1 MKTARFFTLIM
12 VAVASITG
20 YAQKKVTAQSP
31 DGQTCV
37 NVTLSDHIYYDV
49 VSHNETLLEK
59 SVIGMQLRDRTLGA
73 KPILKKKTVR
83 TVRETLTP
91 LFPLKYSQ
99 VDNHYTLLTL
109 EMKGAM
115 PLTSACTTTALPS
128 VCGHHCLGKSTSCR
142 RTLFS
147 GLPILATWCC
157 NSPTTSRP
165 TARRAIRWSGA
176 TSGKRT
182 TG

>member
-83 TVRETLTP
+83 TVRETPSTP
-91 LFPLKYSQ
+91 AP
-99 VDNHYTLLTL
+99 
-109 EMKGAM
+109 
-115 PLTSACTTTALPS
+115 PRP
-128 VCGHHCLGKSTSCR
+128 
-142 RTLFS
+142 
-147 GLPILATWCC
+147 P
-157 NSPTTSRP
+157 PTTPRRP
-165 TARRAIRWSGA
+165 HNSWTRRAGP
-176 TSGKRT
+176 
-182 TG
+182 

>member
-1 MKTARFFTLIM
+1 MTPQSLKENKTTIYMKTARFFTLIM

-109 EMKGAM
+109 EMKGGYAVDFR
-115 PLTSACTTTALPS
+115 L
-128 VCGHHCLGKSTSCR
+128 
-142 RTLFS
+142 
-147 GLPILATWCC
+147 
-157 NSPTTSRP
+157 
-165 TARRAIRWSGA
+165 
-176 TSGKRT
+176 
-182 TG
+182 